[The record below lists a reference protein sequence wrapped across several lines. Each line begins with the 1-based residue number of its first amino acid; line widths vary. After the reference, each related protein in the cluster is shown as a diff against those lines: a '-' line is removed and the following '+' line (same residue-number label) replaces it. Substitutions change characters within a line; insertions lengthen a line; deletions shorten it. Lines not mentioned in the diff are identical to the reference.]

1 VPISS
6 AAPPFQVGFADG
18 CKAIS
23 PCLNSAIMD
32 EFLSARAA
40 VQLAI
45 LQLPAEYQA
54 ATALSNPTF

>member
-1 VPISS
+1 M
-6 AAPPFQVGFADG
+6 D
-18 CKAIS
+18 
-23 PCLNSAIMD
+23 D